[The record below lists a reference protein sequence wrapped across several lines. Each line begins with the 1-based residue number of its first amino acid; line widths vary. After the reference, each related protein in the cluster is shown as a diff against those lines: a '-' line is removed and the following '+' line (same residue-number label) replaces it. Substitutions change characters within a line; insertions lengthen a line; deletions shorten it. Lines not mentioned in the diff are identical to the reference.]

1 MNFWDLCVAFGRAIG
16 RGCAAVGRWI
26 AEMLRLTYRMWW
38 IVLPIAVLAIAAAF
52 YYTRPDN
59 LKYNVRAVAV
69 LNGPSIAQF
78 NQRYAVLQ
86 AGQTIPADA
95 PIASLVAGRKMG
107 DFKSFRVIDVHH
119 DLTADY
125 IDLKGKSSPKD
136 TTNVQMQD
144 RLCLQFTIKKR
155 DIGLLNQMEK
165 DVLDFLNADESMQL
179 AYKAYLPN
187 LQREV
192 QFNHDQLEKLDSL
205 TSQYYFHSTPGATL
219 TTVQDGVIMAGDH
232 RVHLFLN
239 DIYEQQLRTELVD
252 SRAQLATA
260 PVAIENHFALAQA
273 PLNPRMRFLV
283 LFAVLGWIAGCL
295 CGALI
300 EQRKRLIAWLK
311 Q

>member
-119 DLTADY
+119 DLTPDY

-155 DIGLLNQMEK
+155 DIGLLSQMEK

-232 RVHLFLN
+232 RVHLFLK
-239 DIYEQQLRTELVD
+239 DIYEQQLRTELFD

-260 PVAIENHFALAQA
+260 PVSIENHFALDPA